1 MWEELRCL
9 NSFSV
14 KNGIMK
20 IIFEKISKSFGEV
33 EALKDVSFKI
43 KPGEFVFLTGPSGA
57 GKTTIFK
64 IIMGELIP
72 DEGTV
77 EVGDWTVFN
86 GGKQVLKKQIKQLR
100 RGIGVV
106 FQDFQLINEYTI
118 EENIVLALDILGIK
132 GKSRNREIAKV
143 LKKVDLLERKDSFPK
158 QLSGG
163 ELQRL
168 CLARALA
175 MKPKIL
181 LADEPTGN
189 LDPQSGWQL
198 IQLLD
203 KINKEGTTVIMAT
216 HNFDIVNSLERR
228 VIKILEGKIITD
240 KKKGKYR

>member
-1 MWEELRCL
+1 
-9 NSFSV
+9 
-14 KNGIMK
+14 MK
-20 IIFEKISKSFGEV
+20 IIFDKISKSFGDLK
-33 EALKDVSFKI
+33 ALKDVSFKI

-64 IIMGELIP
+64 IIMGEMVP
-72 DEGTV
+72 DEGAV
-77 EVGDWTVFN
+77 EVGDWMVFD
-86 GGKQVLKKQIKQLR
+86 GGKQVLKKQVKQLR

-106 FQDFQLINEYTI
+106 FQDFQLINEYTVG
-118 EENIVLALDILGIK
+118 ENIVLALDILGVK
-132 GKSRNREIAKV
+132 GKNRDREIAKA
-143 LKKVDLLERKDSFPK
+143 LKKVGLLERKSSFPK

-189 LDPQSGWQL
+189 LDPQSSWQL

-203 KINKEGTTVIMAT
+203 KINKEGTTIIMAT
-216 HNFDIVNSLERR
+216 HNFDIVNSLKRR
-228 VIKILEGKIITD
+228 VIKVSEGKIITD

>member
-1 MWEELRCL
+1 
-9 NSFSV
+9 
-14 KNGIMK
+14 MK
-20 IIFEKISKSFGEV
+20 IIFDKISKSFGDL

-64 IIMGELIP
+64 IIMGEMVP
-72 DEGTV
+72 DEGMV
-77 EVGDWTVFN
+77 EVGDWMVFD
-86 GGKQVLKKQIKQLR
+86 GGKQVLKKQVKQLR

-106 FQDFQLINEYTI
+106 FQDFQLINEYTAG
-118 EENIVLALDILGIK
+118 ENIVLALDILGVK
-132 GKSRNREIAKV
+132 GKNRDREIAKA
-143 LKKVDLLERKDSFPK
+143 LKKVGLLERKNSFPK

-189 LDPQSGWQL
+189 LDPQSSWQL

-203 KINKEGTTVIMAT
+203 KINKEGTTIIMAT
-216 HNFDIVNSLERR
+216 HNFDIVNSLKRR
-228 VIKILEGKIITD
+228 VIKVLEGKITTD